1 MINGNLNYDY
11 NDIITTDGND
21 DDGDE
26 CTFVTGY
33 SVNSITVPD
42 GLTVVTV
49 TLAVAYLQ
57 MMMMMMMTIMMMV
70 MTLRIL
76 R

>member
-21 DDGDE
+21 DDGDD

-33 SVNSITVPD
+33 SVYSITVPD

-57 MMMMMMMTIMMMV
+57 MRMMMSIMMMV
-70 MTLRIL
+70 MTMRIL